1 MGRDTPSYVSHT
13 VSLRAGDTIVL
24 YTDGLVE
31 RRREVLD
38 VGIDRLRRRASDITG
53 ALVLDAGRLIADM
66 VGDQSYDDAAVVLAR
81 LDRVLGMDVPAAAR
95 QAAAN

>member
-1 MGRDTPSYVSHT
+1 
-13 VSLRAGDTIVL
+13 
-24 YTDGLVE
+24 
-31 RRREVLD
+31 
-38 VGIDRLRRRASDITG
+38 
-53 ALVLDAGRLIADM
+53 M